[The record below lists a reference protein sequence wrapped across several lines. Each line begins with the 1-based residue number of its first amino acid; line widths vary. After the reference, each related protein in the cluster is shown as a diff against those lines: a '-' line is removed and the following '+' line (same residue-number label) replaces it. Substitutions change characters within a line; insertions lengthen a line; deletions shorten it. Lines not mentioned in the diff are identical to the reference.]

1 MRKCSVNG
9 RPGLICA
16 QDGGA
21 GKPAKRVFVL
31 FDGDDVNESLADWF
45 PVTSVLPVGMVAGT
59 F

>member
-16 QDGGA
+16 QDGKA
-21 GKPAKRVFVL
+21 GMPATRVFVL
-31 FDGDDVNESLADWF
+31 FDGDDSAESSADWF
-45 PVTSVLPVGMVAGT
+45 PVASVLPVGMVAGT